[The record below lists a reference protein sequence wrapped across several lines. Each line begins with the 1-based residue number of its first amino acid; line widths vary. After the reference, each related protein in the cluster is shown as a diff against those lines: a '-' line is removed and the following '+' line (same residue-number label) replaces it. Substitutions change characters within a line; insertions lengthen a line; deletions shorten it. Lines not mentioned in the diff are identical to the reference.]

1 MNTTGNLAQVYQALK
16 TELSVGDIVGNAEAN
31 PLAAEIIAGIT
42 AEWYVVQ
49 THPAHERIA
58 AAHLVARRFGIYLPE
73 AEQVEISRGRKLKTL
88 RPMFPGYVFVF
99 TWLAPVNYHR
109 IRSCPGIFDF
119 LYLDGLKPAVISES
133 VLNEARAVE
142 NRQRPLSST
151 FEAIGMFKR
160 VKKRWRRSRT
170 ISEQA
175 ITDNEIVSVRTWSAF
190 RDGLTTLDDHGR
202 NCLLREAL
210 GLSSD

>member
-1 MNTTGNLAQVYQALK
+1 MPTNGNLAQVYDALK
-16 TELSVGDIVGNAEAN
+16 DDLSIGDIVGNAQAN

-49 THPAHERIA
+49 TLPAHERIA
-58 AAHLVARRFGIYLPE
+58 AAHLIARRFGIYVPE
-73 AEQVEISRGRKLKTL
+73 TEQVEISRGRRLKMTK
-88 RPMFPGYVFVF
+88 PMFPGYVFVF

-109 IRSCPGIFDF
+109 IRSCPGISDF
-119 LYLDGLKPAVISES
+119 LCIDGLRPAVISES

-142 NRQRPLSST
+142 NQMRPLSST

-160 VKKRWRRSRT
+160 VKKRWRRSRK

-175 ITDNEIVSVRTWSAF
+175 IADNEIVSVRTWSAF
-190 RDGLTTLDDHGR
+190 RDGLTSLDDGGR
-202 NCLLREAL
+202 NRLLHQVL
-210 GLSSD
+210 GLA